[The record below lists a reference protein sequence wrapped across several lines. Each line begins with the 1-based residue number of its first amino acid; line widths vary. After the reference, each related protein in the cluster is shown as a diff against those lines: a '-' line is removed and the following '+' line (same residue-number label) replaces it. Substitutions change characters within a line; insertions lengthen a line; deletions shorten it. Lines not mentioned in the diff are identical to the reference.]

1 MINSNK
7 TQNILLGTLLLGVFW
22 IKAAAL
28 LSMPFLTLYLYK
40 NAHISPTMIG
50 IIVGTQ
56 PIAYCISSIFSGH
69 LSNIFKKQTLILV
82 SVFIGMVSFL
92 GFYCAGIFLAGT
104 TLLIALALMN
114 VLNGV
119 SAALFSPVV
128 RAVLTELAQTTEQNI
143 QYLHLR
149 YLIINIGAVVGPLI
163 GAYAGVA
170 GGLGA
175 FFLTGIL
182 YAVYGVMLIIVLN
195 KYLITDNSENTQLLT
210 HEDKPNL
217 LTALSYLFTNKK
229 FMGLM
234 LSITIFSISYVQ
246 FTTTLGIVVNQNI
259 VNGTLFFSW
268 LISFNAI
275 VVLILQP
282 LIYRIVKSK
291 DQKAVA
297 LYGYI
302 AFIII
307 GLLPIVLPIGKA
319 ALIIFVL
326 GLTLAEILIFP
337 TSSILISEFT
347 SKKYHGMAYGII
359 ELSSLGT
366 AIGPA
371 LGGLILD
378 HSNTQMYFVVQLII
392 GLCAIMVY
400 SACMKKSKAT
410 II

>member
-1 MINSNK
+1 MT
-7 TQNILLGTLLLGVFW
+7 TQKHNILLWTLLLGVFW

-40 NAHISPTMIG
+40 YAHISPTMIG

-56 PIAYCISSIFSGH
+56 PISYCIGSIFSGH
-69 LSNIFKKQTLILV
+69 LSNIFKKQTIILV

-92 GFYCAGIFLAGT
+92 GFYVAGVFFTGT
-104 TLLIALALMN
+104 TLLISLALMN
-114 VLNGV
+114 LLNGI

-128 RAVLTELAQTTEQNI
+128 RAVLTELAQTPEQNI

-182 YAVYGVMLIIVLN
+182 YAVYGVILIFVLN
-195 KYLITDNSENTQLLT
+195 KYLIADNIATNTQVA
-210 HEDKPNL
+210 HHADKPSL
-217 LTALSYLFTNKK
+217 LAALSYLFTNQK

-234 LSITIFSISYVQ
+234 LSITIFSISYIQ
-246 FTTTLGIVVNQNI
+246 FTTTLGIIVNQNI
-259 VNGTLFFSW
+259 INGTLFFSW

-275 VVLILQP
+275 VVLLIQP

-291 DQKAVA
+291 DQKRVA

-307 GLLPIVLPIGKA
+307 GLLPIILPLGKTS
-319 ALIIFVL
+319 LVIFVL

-371 LGGLILD
+371 LGGFILV
-378 HSNTQMYFVVQLII
+378 HSNTQMYFVAQLVVGII
-392 GLCAIMVY
+392 AIMVY
-400 SACMKKSKAT
+400 SRCMRINKT
-410 II
+410 H